1 MSRIGKLPVKIPSG
15 VTVTISDHTV
25 VVTSGKSELSR
36 NLNPQMRVS
45 VKDGL
50 VVVERPS
57 ESKVHR
63 SLHGLTRTL
72 VWNMIEGVR
81 KGYEKQLEL
90 VGVGYR
96 ASRQGE
102 ALVLNVGYSHPVRY
116 PVPKGIT
123 IDVPEPTRINIKGA
137 SKEEVGQVAAEVR
150 KIRPPEPYK
159 GKGIL
164 YRGER
169 IRRKALKSPSSA
181 TGAAAVGKSIAER
194 ALKSGIET
202 VVFDRGGFPY
212 HGRIKALAEAAR
224 SAGLKF

>member
-15 VTVTISDHTV
+15 VTVTVSDHTV
-25 VVTSGKSELSR
+25 SVKSGKSELTR
-36 NLNPQMRVS
+36 QLNPDMKVTVS
-45 VKDGL
+45 GDA

-57 ESKVHR
+57 ESKLHR

-72 VWNMIEGVR
+72 VWNMIEGVS

-96 ASRQGE
+96 ATRQGD
-102 ALVLNVGYSHPVRY
+102 ALVLNVGYSHQVRY
-116 PVPKGIT
+116 PVPPGIT

-137 SKEEVGQVAAEVR
+137 NKEQVGQVAAEVR
-150 KIRPPEPYK
+150 KVRPPEPYK

-169 IRRKALKSPSSA
+169 IRRKAGKTGKTG
-181 TGAAAVGKSIAER
+181 TGAAK
-194 ALKSGIET
+194 
-202 VVFDRGGFPY
+202 
-212 HGRIKALAEAAR
+212 
-224 SAGLKF
+224 

>member
-15 VTVTISDHTV
+15 VTVTVSDHTV

-72 VWNMIEGVR
+72 VWNMIEGVS

-169 IRRKALKSPSSA
+169 IRRKAGKTGKTA
-181 TGAAAVGKSIAER
+181 TGATK
-194 ALKSGIET
+194 
-202 VVFDRGGFPY
+202 
-212 HGRIKALAEAAR
+212 
-224 SAGLKF
+224 

>member
-1 MSRIGKLPVKIPSG
+1 MASCPVRKQPRPASAARSCATFGDPMSRIGKLPVKIPSG
-15 VTVTISDHTV
+15 VTVTVHDHTV
-25 VVTSGKSELSR
+25 
-36 NLNPQMRVS
+36 S
-45 VKDGL
+45 VKSGSTEL
-50 VVVERPS
+50 TRQINPEMQVSIKEGTVLVERPC
-57 ESKVHR
+57 ESKLHR
-63 SLHGLTRTL
+63 YLHGLTRTL
-72 VWNMIEGVR
+72 VWNMIEGVS

-137 SKEEVGQVAAEVR
+137 SKEDVGQVAAQVR

-169 IRRKALKSPSSA
+169 IRRKAGKTGKT
-181 TGAAAVGKSIAER
+181 TGAGAAK
-194 ALKSGIET
+194 
-202 VVFDRGGFPY
+202 
-212 HGRIKALAEAAR
+212 
-224 SAGLKF
+224 

>member
-15 VTVTISDHTV
+15 VTVTLTDHTV
-25 VVTSGKSELSR
+25 VVKSGKAELSR
-36 NLNPQMRVS
+36 ELNPQMKVTVS
-45 VKDGL
+45 DGT

-57 ESKVHR
+57 ESKLHR

-72 VWNMIEGVR
+72 VWNMIEGVS

-102 ALVLNVGYSHPVRY
+102 ALVLNVGFSHPVRY

-123 IDVPEPTRINIKGA
+123 IEVPEPTRVNIKGA
-137 SKEEVGQVAAEVR
+137 SKEDVGQVAAEVR

-169 IRRKALKSPSSA
+169 IRRKAGKTGK
-181 TGAAAVGKSIAER
+181 TGAGAAK
-194 ALKSGIET
+194 
-202 VVFDRGGFPY
+202 
-212 HGRIKALAEAAR
+212 
-224 SAGLKF
+224 

>member
-36 NLNPQMRVS
+36 NLNPQMCVS

-72 VWNMIEGVR
+72 VWNMIEGVS

-102 ALVLNVGYSHPVRY
+102 ALVLNVGFSHTVRY

-123 IDVPEPTRINIKGA
+123 IDVR
-137 SKEEVGQVAAEVR
+137 SEERRVGN
-150 KIRPPEPYK
+150 
-159 GKGIL
+159 
-164 YRGER
+164 
-169 IRRKALKSPSSA
+169 
-181 TGAAAVGKSIAER
+181 
-194 ALKSGIET
+194 
-202 VVFDRGGFPY
+202 GGWC
-212 HGRIKALAEAAR
+212 RW
-224 SAGLKF
+224 S

>member
-15 VTVTISDHTV
+15 VTVTVSDRTV

-45 VKDGL
+45 VKDGA

-57 ESKVHR
+57 ESKLHR

-72 VWNMIEGVR
+72 VWNMIEGVT

-159 GKGIL
+159 GKGIR
-164 YRGER
+164 YTGE
-169 IRRKALKSPSSA
+169 IVKLKAGKR
-181 TGAAAVGKSIAER
+181 AAAK
-194 ALKSGIET
+194 K
-202 VVFDRGGFPY
+202 
-212 HGRIKALAEAAR
+212 
-224 SAGLKF
+224 

>member
-15 VTVTISDHTV
+15 VTVNLNDHTLSV
-25 VVTSGKSELSR
+25 KSGKSELTR
-36 NLNPQMRVS
+36 QLNPAMKVS
-45 VKDGL
+45 VSGDA

-57 ESKVHR
+57 ESKLHR

-72 VWNMIEGVR
+72 VWNMIEGVS

-116 PVPKGIT
+116 PVPQGIT
-123 IDVPEPTRINIKGA
+123 IDVPEPTRVNIKGP
-137 SKEEVGQVAAEVR
+137 SKEQVGQVAAEVR

-169 IRRKALKSPSSA
+169 IRRKAGKTGK
-181 TGAAAVGKSIAER
+181 TGAGAAK
-194 ALKSGIET
+194 
-202 VVFDRGGFPY
+202 
-212 HGRIKALAEAAR
+212 
-224 SAGLKF
+224 

>member
-15 VTVTISDHTV
+15 VTVTLTDHTV
-25 VVTSGKSELSR
+25 VVKSGKAELSR
-36 NLNPQMRVS
+36 QLNPEMKVT
-45 VKDGL
+45 VKDGT

-57 ESKVHR
+57 ESKLHR

-72 VWNMIEGVR
+72 VWNMIEGVN

-102 ALVLNVGYSHPVRY
+102 ALVLNVGFSHPVRY

-137 SKEEVGQVAAEVR
+137 SKEDVGQVAAEVR

-169 IRRKALKSPSSA
+169 IRRKAGKTGKT
-181 TGAAAVGKSIAER
+181 TGAGAAK
-194 ALKSGIET
+194 
-202 VVFDRGGFPY
+202 
-212 HGRIKALAEAAR
+212 
-224 SAGLKF
+224 

>member
-1 MSRIGKLPVKIPSG
+1 MSRIGKLPVKIPNG
-15 VTVTISDHTV
+15 VTVTLTDHTV
-25 VVTSGKSELSR
+25 VVTSGKAELSR
-36 NLNPQMRVS
+36 ELNPSMKVT
-45 VKDGL
+45 VKDGT

-57 ESKVHR
+57 ESKLHR

-72 VWNMIEGVR
+72 VWNMIEGVS

-96 ASRQGE
+96 ATRQGE
-102 ALVLNVGYSHPVRY
+102 ALVLNVGFSHPVRY
-116 PVPKGIT
+116 PVPAGIT

-137 SKEEVGQVAAEVR
+137 SKEDVGQVAAEVR

-169 IRRKALKSPSSA
+169 IRRKAGKTGKTA
-181 TGAAAVGKSIAER
+181 GAAK
-194 ALKSGIET
+194 
-202 VVFDRGGFPY
+202 
-212 HGRIKALAEAAR
+212 
-224 SAGLKF
+224 

>member
-15 VTVTISDHTV
+15 VTVTVHDHTV
-25 VVTSGKSELSR
+25 SVRGGKAELTR
-36 NLNPQMRVS
+36 QLNPEMKVT
-45 VKDGL
+45 VKDGS

-57 ESKVHR
+57 ESKLHR

-72 VWNMIEGVR
+72 VWNMIEGVS

-96 ASRQGE
+96 ASRQGD
-102 ALVLNVGYSHPVRY
+102 ALVVSVGFSHPVRY
-116 PVPKGIT
+116 PVPAGIT
-123 IDVPEPTRINIKGA
+123 IDVPEPTKITIKGA

-169 IRRKALKSPSSA
+169 IRRKAGK
-181 TGAAAVGKSIAER
+181 TGKTAAGTTK
-194 ALKSGIET
+194 
-202 VVFDRGGFPY
+202 
-212 HGRIKALAEAAR
+212 
-224 SAGLKF
+224 

>member
-15 VTVTISDHTV
+15 VTVAVTDHTV
-25 VVTSGKSELSR
+25 VVKGARAELTR
-36 NLNPQMRVS
+36 QLNPEMKVT
-45 VKDGL
+45 VKDGS

-57 ESKVHR
+57 DSKLHR

-72 VWNMIEGVR
+72 VWNMIEGVS

-96 ASRQGE
+96 ATRQGE
-102 ALVLNVGYSHPVRY
+102 ALVVNVGYSHPVRY
-116 PVPKGIT
+116 PVPTGIT
-123 IDVPEPTRINIKGA
+123 IDVPEPTRITIKGA
-137 SKEEVGQVAAEVR
+137 NKEEVGQVAAEVR

-169 IRRKALKSPSSA
+169 VRRKAGKTGK
-181 TGAAAVGKSIAER
+181 TGAGATK
-194 ALKSGIET
+194 
-202 VVFDRGGFPY
+202 
-212 HGRIKALAEAAR
+212 
-224 SAGLKF
+224 

>member
-15 VTVTISDHTV
+15 VTVTVSDHTV

-45 VKDGL
+45 VKDGA

-57 ESKVHR
+57 ESKLHR

-72 VWNMIEGVR
+72 VWNMIEGVS

-116 PVPKGIT
+116 PVPKSIT

-150 KIRPPEPYK
+150 KIRRSP
-159 GKGIL
+159 
-164 YRGER
+164 
-169 IRRKALKSPSSA
+169 IRARASC
-181 TGAAAVGKSIAER
+181 TGANGSVARPARPARRPRERQSNEQAKQSAGDADPPAR
-194 ALKSGIET
+194 ALAHQ
-202 VVFDRGGFPY
+202 P
-212 HGRIKALAEAAR
+212 
-224 SAGLKF
+224 